1 MSITL
6 IKSILTTVALALALL
21 QGLEMAQLKGYL
33 HLLPVEKRRLRDMHR
48 AGGVTALFL
57 LALIAVLCIVSQGFS
72 FASLRVTLHAI
83 LGAVVIL
90 VLVVKALITNRFRQY
105 LRFNNGLGALAG
117 LLVLGIFLLSALW
130 YFIKG
135 Y

>member
-1 MSITL
+1 MSITM
-6 IKSILTTVALALALL
+6 IKSILTTVALALALV

-33 HLLPVEKRRLRDMHR
+33 RVLPIEKRKLRDLHR
-48 AGGVTALFL
+48 LGGVTALFL
-57 LALIAVLCIVSQGFS
+57 LTLIAVLCIATQGFYFS
-72 FASLRVTLHAI
+72 TLRVTLHAL

-90 VLVVKALITNRFRQY
+90 VLIVKALITNRFRQY